1 MQSTVKKP
9 EQCKCISVPFITE
22 LVQAVHKYLD
32 VSPGIVM
39 RHWHPNFQ
47 VQSSIFLVKGTD
59 EIWSFGVML
68 GIDCY
73 ISDSKTESN

>member
-9 EQCKCISVPFITE
+9 EQCKCISVPFIAE

-39 RHWHPNFQ
+39 RHWHPSFQ
-47 VQSSIFLVKGTD
+47 ARALFF
-59 EIWSFGVML
+59 W
-68 GIDCY
+68 
-73 ISDSKTESN
+73 